1 MDAMTSGGFTS
12 AANSSGYFPST
23 QSVSS
28 DALAPVRFSWSH
40 TLPASYDSRTSKD
53 SAPRDFSDLAERI
66 EKALS
71 RNPYVPKRRLR
82 IETHAGRVVIRGV
95 VQSYFQKQM
104 VQETLRKVEGIEE
117 ICNEVEVATR

>member
-1 MDAMTSGGFTS
+1 MDALASGGFGTT
-12 AANSSGYFPST
+12 ADATGYFPGPQSASADTLTRMQYAWST
-23 QSVSS
+23 QST
-28 DALAPVRFSWSH
+28 DPKEQKAGER
-40 TLPASYDSRTSKD
+40 
-53 SAPRDFSDLAERI
+53 SDLVERI

-82 IETHAGRVVIRGV
+82 IETHAGRVVVRGV

-117 ICNEVEVATR
+117 ICNELEVATR